1 MSAAVSPSDAHAHAR
16 ALALAS
22 ALAPVRVTGGIR
34 AAFKAV
40 DGGAT
45 SIADLAERGGYR
57 LKFPNA
63 RSPRS
68 EAVIINTG
76 GGVVGGDRVAFD
88 MTLAPH
94 TSVAVTTQ
102 AAERIY
108 RSVAPASEIDIK
120 LDVGTRA
127 RLAWLPQETILF
139 SGARL
144 KRRFEVDVATGGEA
158 LLAESMVFGR
168 MASGEEMAD
177 GLLHDVW
184 RVRRSGEL
192 VYADAA
198 RLDGNIG
205 ELLRRPAVGGGIRA
219 MAVMLWIAPDAE
231 ARLGAVRLALAGA
244 RSKVAASAWNGL
256 MAVRVLASALQE
268 LRADVVRV
276 AEHLLGEPMPRV
288 WST

>member
-1 MSAAVSPSDAHAHAR
+1 MSAAVSPSDARAR
-16 ALALAS
+16 ALTLAS

-40 DGGAT
+40 HGGA
-45 SIADLAERGGYR
+45 SNIADLAERGGYR
-57 LKFPNA
+57 LKFPNSH
-63 RSPRS
+63 RPRA

-76 GGVVGGDRVAFD
+76 GGVVGGDRVSFD
-88 MTLAPH
+88 MALAPGAN
-94 TSVAVTTQ
+94 VAVTTQ
-102 AAERIY
+102 ASERIY
-108 RSVAPASEIDIK
+108 RSVAPASEIEVT
-120 LDVGTRA
+120 LDVGEAA

-144 KRRFEVDVATGGEA
+144 KRRFEVDVAAGAEA
-158 LLAESMVFGR
+158 LLVESMVFGR

-184 RVRRSGEL
+184 RVRRSGGL
-192 VYADAA
+192 VYADSA

-205 ELLRRPAVGGGIRA
+205 ELLRRPAVAGGTRA

-231 ARLGAVRLALAGA
+231 SRLEAVREVLAGA
-244 RSKVAASAWNGL
+244 RSKAAASAWNGL
-256 MAVRVLASALQE
+256 MAVRFLASALQE
-268 LRADVVRV
+268 LRTDVARV